1 MKDYYKILDV
11 PINATPEEIKRSY
24 RKLMKENHPD
34 MTKNDRVKEELSK
47 DINEAYSILSNTNK
61 RKEYDRL
68 FLSNTSKSHETVDS
82 SLFDSII
89 NQFENNFINFNNNFT
104 RTLEQEYDEFMEYL
118 KVKDE
123 EFKEFGY
130 SSQRMK
136 NELKNKR
143 GILTKDEISN
153 YKRNIENQLS
163 HLRKISKLF
172 DEFQEKYQ
180 KEKQALERQGFTLNG
195 NFDKF
200 LDLKNRVEFTEEE
213 LTKTLQELKDIV
225 FAVTKEINIKLKEL
239 DKKLSQK
246 GWTFSDILIQKRLRS
261 TNEFTKEDYE
271 EIEEMIKLIEQ
282 IEENLKPFN
291 ITLSF
296 LLSKMGKTKQEIS
309 LRELKIINKNIIE
322 NNIGLT
328 AKWKITHMRLDVLE
342 NVSTHKK

>member
-213 LTKTLQELKDIV
+213 LTKALQELKDIV

-328 AKWKITHMRLDVLE
+328 AKWKITHMRLDDLE

>member
-1 MKDYYKILDV
+1 MITFFDRLKGMIKKAESICIMTHRYMDLDGFG
-11 PINATPEEIKRSY
+11 ASLGLYEIIEKY
-24 RKLMKENHPD
+24 N
-34 MTKNDRVKEELSK
+34 KNVF
-47 DINEAYSILSNTNK
+47 IITNK
-61 RKEYDRL
+61 SE
-68 FLSNTSKSHETVDS
+68 
-82 SLFDSII
+82 
-89 NQFENNFINFNNNFT
+89 Q
-104 RTLEQEYDEFMEYL
+104 EQEYDEFMEYL

-291 ITLSF
+291 ITLSI
-296 LLSKMGKTKQEIS
+296 K
-309 LRELKIINKNIIE
+309 
-322 NNIGLT
+322 
-328 AKWKITHMRLDVLE
+328 
-342 NVSTHKK
+342 

>member
-291 ITLSF
+291 ITLSI
-296 LLSKMGKTKQEIS
+296 K
-309 LRELKIINKNIIE
+309 
-322 NNIGLT
+322 
-328 AKWKITHMRLDVLE
+328 
-342 NVSTHKK
+342 